1 MKIIK
6 TYWGDKEQE
15 IISEKEISEIVST
28 NEIKRVFKGLKEI
41 KYFSFKTE
49 GRFYILYGLR
59 KSAPKK
65 YYMSLLNHKIAF
77 KNDTLVFLEDIN
89 FVEDKPEN
97 KSNPRSENYLYN
109 YKNNV
114 LTDDTLKL
122 FS

>member
-1 MKIIK
+1 MKIIN

-28 NEIKRVFKGLKEI
+28 NEIKRVFKGREEI

-49 GRFYILYGLR
+49 GRFCILYGLR

-65 YYMSLLNHKIAF
+65 HYMSLLNHKIAF

-97 KSNPRSENYLYN
+97 KTNPRSENYLYN